1 MKTLE
6 PTSAIAP
13 VTTAKQT
20 KEDPITIAELAVL
33 AQKKLPKQV
42 WDYYASGAD
51 EEKAVRRNQN
61 AFDRLILRPRV
72 FRDVSNVDTSTI
84 LFGKRY
90 PCPIGISPSAMQK
103 LVGGEG
109 EMDMARA
116 AARRDTTMILSSHTT
131 SRLEDVIRAPGGD
144 NPVDFWFQLYISQN
158 RERCAE
164 VIARAEGMSN
174 PCKHAANKPKTSRS
188 KRKLPMSKISR
199 KKRIYTHPYS
209 TLAAGYKAI
218 VLTVDT
224 PILGNRLNERKTPL
238 VLPPHLSLANLHDK
252 TSQSSP
258 SNPPAATA
266 AKPTMNR
273 ILLEARTADAA
284 AQITAGNHDTLNDA
298 SLTWS
303 PTMSWLR
310 SRTSLK
316 IILKGIMTAEDAQL
330 AIDHGADAIIVSNHG
345 GRQLDSVSSTIEAL
359 PEIVEAVRGRV
370 PVIIDSGI
378 TRGGDVFKALALGA
392 DFTLVGRS
400 ALWGLAFEGAE
411 GVVRVLDIL
420 ERELART
427 MALVGAARV
436 GEIQRGML
444 GVERRYGF
452 GIERL

>member
-6 PTSAIAP
+6 STGAIAP
-13 VTTAKQT
+13 PIAAKQT

-33 AQKKLPKQV
+33 AQKKLSKQV

-72 FRDVSNVDTSTI
+72 FRDVSNVDTSTV

-90 PCPIGISPSAMQK
+90 PFPIGISPSAMQK

-131 SRLEDVIRAPGGD
+131 SRLEDVVRAPGGD

-164 VIARAEGMSN
+164 VIARAE
-174 PCKHAANKPKTSRS
+174 
-188 KRKLPMSKISR
+188 
-199 KKRIYTHPYS
+199 
-209 TLAAGYKAI
+209 AAGYKAI

-252 TSQSSP
+252 TSQSSQ
-258 SNPPAATA
+258 SNLPNLPATATA

-273 ILLEARTADAA
+273 ILLEARTAEAA

-359 PEIVEAVRGRV
+359 PEIVQAVRGRV

-378 TRGGDVFKALALGA
+378 TRGSDVFKALALGA

-420 ERELART
+420 ERDLART

>member
-6 PTSAIAP
+6 STGAIAP
-13 VTTAKQT
+13 PIAAKQT

-33 AQKKLPKQV
+33 AQKKLSKQV

-72 FRDVSNVDTSTI
+72 FRDVSNVDTSTV

-90 PCPIGISPSAMQK
+90 PFPIGISPSAMQK

-131 SRLEDVIRAPGGD
+131 SRLEDV
-144 NPVDFWFQLYISQN
+144 N

-164 VIARAEGMSN
+164 VIARAE
-174 PCKHAANKPKTSRS
+174 
-188 KRKLPMSKISR
+188 
-199 KKRIYTHPYS
+199 
-209 TLAAGYKAI
+209 AAGYKAI

-252 TSQSSP
+252 TSQSSQ
-258 SNPPAATA
+258 SNLPNLPATATA

-273 ILLEARTADAA
+273 ILLEARTAEAA

-359 PEIVEAVRGRV
+359 PEIVQAVRGRV

-378 TRGGDVFKALALGA
+378 TRGSDVFKALALGA

-420 ERELART
+420 ERDLART